1 MKPEIPIKIEIKA
14 MMYINKKVVLI
25 VLKFRVIEYFDCYK
39 NIHFFE
45 YDAKGIPILITT
57 DC

>member
-1 MKPEIPIKIEIKA
+1 MKPEIPIKIEIRA
-14 MMYINKKVVLI
+14 MMYISKNAVLI
-25 VLKFRVIEYFDCYK
+25 ILKFRVIEYFDYDK

-45 YDAKGIPILITT
+45 YEAKGIPILITT